1 MRLYNK
7 RFNEVINTIKREI
20 QSGDCAR
27 WNLSFRDYLNERFG
41 DLDLVEALKDEDDE
55 AGHATS
61 ELFAHAAR
69 ELRVYK
75 HAYAMH
81 GGIKAQVNE

>member
-1 MRLYNK
+1 MKSSTPSSARSNQVTALNGISRLGIT
-7 RFNEVINTIKREI
+7 F
-20 QSGDCAR
+20 
-27 WNLSFRDYLNERFG
+27 NERFG

-61 ELFAHAAR
+61 ELFAEAAR